1 MESTQNSFGNFIFSL
16 IEEFYTKTL
25 LPNSKP
31 QSNEWTVISGIV
43 LQHKNEYKMICFSN
57 GTRALP
63 NKNYINNKFQ
73 IFDSHSEILTLK
85 CFKFFILKCLAFNI
99 INHYAI
105 REKSVEGLL
114 TEKEFNSFNMNKEF
128 YEIFDLNTK
137 DKISLKENVFFHLY
151 ISAPPCGDCSVNK
164 NLRFGSKCLQE
175 CIDFFKNDS
184 TTQSP
189 NVEPNKFRTKSIRS
203 DYKKEILSFSLSCS
217 DKLMLRNLLGI
228 QGKGIS
234 TLINKIYLSSI
245 TINNTNEAIS
255 YEQCGNGVN
264 PNKRNVLRN
273 YRGKAECACVNI
285 FMIKE
290 NILNNNIKQNERNS
304 QPFSSFWYFPSTIQK
319 IDPSTGLKCGS
330 RIENKSNIDKFRAT
344 ISKYDLYLN
353 LLYLYQFCEEHKKQ
367 IHNKVITLNI
377 NKLQRRLL
385 KVKNK
390 QEDIHDVFE
399 SLTKDSHYSIMK
411 RYIIESNDDV
421 KEFKILKHNII
432 HNIN

>member
-1 MESTQNSFGNFIFSL
+1 
-16 IEEFYTKTL
+16 
-25 LPNSKP
+25 
-31 QSNEWTVISGIV
+31 
-43 LQHKNEYKMICFSN
+43 
-57 GTRALP
+57 
-63 NKNYINNKFQ
+63 
-73 IFDSHSEILTLK
+73 
-85 CFKFFILKCLAFNI
+85 
-99 INHYAI
+99 
-105 REKSVEGLL
+105 
-114 TEKEFNSFNMNKEF
+114 
-128 YEIFDLNTK
+128 
-137 DKISLKENVFFHLY
+137 
-151 ISAPPCGDCSVNK
+151 
-164 NLRFGSKCLQE
+164 
-175 CIDFFKNDS
+175 
-184 TTQSP
+184 
-189 NVEPNKFRTKSIRS
+189 
-203 DYKKEILSFSLSCS
+203 
-217 DKLMLRNLLGI
+217 
-228 QGKGIS
+228 
-234 TLINKIYLSSI
+234 
-245 TINNTNEAIS
+245 
-255 YEQCGNGVN
+255 
-264 PNKRNVLRN
+264 
-273 YRGKAECACVNI
+273 
-285 FMIKE
+285 MIKE